1 MDDQI
6 EEMDEVEVIEPEK
19 KGLVVIA
26 ACAARFF
33 KTSLGGHSF
42 YDSVKGKDWDLSTN
56 VCVNFVN
63 LIGKKFSRG
72 GRIYGYVDPGIVTAA
87 ENFSN
92 YLSGY
97 DFTAFVTGVMERLCA
112 EASAPSR
119 SSLREGYVVFAH
131 YKSFQERDQILV
143 VMLGKKGGYDFD
155 DNENL
160 TPKNTESLNLQDF
173 RQAACM
179 DLTGFANAFPENKGD
194 SYLYFIKGNSKSEF
208 FNSALGC
215 SDSMPGKVCVDNL
228 KSALSAYLLE
238 AAVGLSPGDK
248 RKIHSRVVTYVENKA
263 GERVHL
269 SEIQREIDKC
279 LPANSPHNGKF
290 HDFIKENS
298 ERFKVSEEF
307 QPSHAAARN
316 MGYVDVK
323 LPSGDFDGRVKLEAI
338 AIAEKGAD
346 LSVDK
351 DFVYLTVKLPP
362 EVSLRLRGLGSDKE

>member
-6 EEMDEVEVIEPEK
+6 EEMDDVEVVEPEK
-19 KGLVVIA
+19 KGLVVVA

-33 KTSLGGHSF
+33 KASLGGHSF
-42 YDSVKGKDWDLSTN
+42 YDSVKGKNWDLSTN
-56 VCVNFVN
+56 VCVDFVN
-63 LIGKKFSRG
+63 LIGRKFSRG
-72 GRIYGYVDPGIVTAA
+72 GCIYGYVDSGMVTAA

-92 YLSGY
+92 YLANH
-97 DFTAFVTGVMERLCA
+97 DFAAFVNGVMARLCD
-112 EASAPSR
+112 EANDPNR

-131 YKSFQERDQILV
+131 YKNLQGRDQILV

-155 DNENL
+155 DNENM
-160 TPKNTESLNLQDF
+160 TPRNTESLNLQDF

-179 DLTGFANAFPENKGD
+179 DLTGYASAFPENKGD
-194 SYLYFIKGNSKSEF
+194 SYLYFIKGKSKSEF
-208 FNSALGC
+208 FNVALGC
-215 SDSMPGKVCVDNL
+215 SDSVPGKICVDNL

-238 AAVGLSPGDK
+238 AANGLGSGER
-248 RKIHSRVVTYVENKA
+248 RKIHARVVAYIENRA

-307 QPSHAAARN
+307 QPSHAASRN
-316 MGYVDVK
+316 MGYAEVK
-323 LPSGDFDGRVKLEAI
+323 LPSGDFDGRVKLDAI
-338 AIAEKGAD
+338 SVGEKGAD
-346 LSVDK
+346 LSVDV
-351 DFVYLTVKLPP
+351 DFAYLTIKLPP
-362 EVSLRLRGLGSDKE
+362 EISLKLKGLGSDKI

>member
-1 MDDQI
+1 MDKEL
-6 EEMDEVEVIEPEK
+6 EEKEGEEVVEAEK
-19 KGLVVIA
+19 QGLTVIA

-33 KTSLGGHSF
+33 KSSIGGHSF

-56 VCVNFVN
+56 ICVNFVN

-72 GRIYGYVDPGIVTAA
+72 GRIYGYVDPGIVAAA

-92 YLSGY
+92 YLESLN
-97 DFTAFVTGVMERLCA
+97 FSEFVVGVMERLCH
-112 EASAPSR
+112 EANDPNR
-119 SSLREGYVVFAH
+119 SSLREGYVVFTH
-131 YKSFQERDQILV
+131 YKTFQGRDQLLI
-143 VMLGKKGGYDFD
+143 VMLGKKGGYDFED
-155 DNENL
+155 DQNL

-179 DLTGFANAFPENKGD
+179 DLTGFSNSFPHNSGD

-208 FNSALGC
+208 FNTALGC
-215 SDSMPGKVCVDNL
+215 SDSMPGKVCVENL
-228 KSALSAYLLE
+228 KDALSAYFLE
-238 AAVGLSPGDK
+238 DASDLSSADK
-248 RKIHSRVVTYVENKA
+248 RKIYKRVVTYIENKA

-279 LPANSPHNGKF
+279 LPANSQHNGRF
-290 HDFIKENS
+290 HNYVKNNS

-307 QPSHAAARN
+307 QPSHVAARN

-338 AIAEKGAD
+338 SVGEKGSD

-351 DFVYLTVKLPP
+351 DYAYLTIKLPP
-362 EVSLRLRGLGSDKE
+362 EVSLKLKGLGSSEE